1 MPTCE
6 FCGKAFPSETR
17 LRRHHKTTSTCI
29 VIQQR
34 VEMKEK
40 DAIIIRQ
47 QEEIREMRELVGR
60 LQTSAEN
67 YRDIAVE
74 AVHKP
79 TTTNNFSNSNIVMNI
94 TGEHL
99 REQVKFLSQD
109 HIKQGAEGYAQ
120 YAVDYPLKNRVV
132 CTDFARRKI
141 KYKNEQGVVVQDPN
155 MSTLSKELFMA
166 IKDRNSDLIN
176 EYTDN
181 FVERMKNRE
190 DSLDIL
196 TDMCD
201 LRREVNKMANG
212 EKSEIANTFVK
223 SVCSK
228 LLAGKKDIVQSP
240 VD

>member
-6 FCGKAFPSETR
+6 FCGKGFPSDTR

-34 VEMKEK
+34 LEMKEK
-40 DAIIIRQ
+40 DDMITRQ
-47 QEEIREMRELVGR
+47 QDEIKEMRELIGR

-120 YAVDYPLKNRVV
+120 YAVDYPLKDRVV

-155 MSTLSKELFMA
+155 MSTLSRELFMA
-166 IKDRNSDLIN
+166 IKDRNSDLIR

-181 FVERMKNRE
+181 FVERMRNRG
-190 DSLDIL
+190 DSLDLL
-196 TDMCD
+196 TEMCD

-228 LLAGKKDIVQSP
+228 LLAAKKEVDQSP
-240 VD
+240 VE